1 MEVEIMNKNFSADM
15 YGFSGIAIG
24 QDFAGTGFKL
34 MDRMW
39 KIVKSNNL
47 KNKGINVWVYESQ
60 NKMFAGVELETAPA
74 DSLGLEHKTV
84 HLTKYAY
91 HKHIGPYKLL
101 KQVGQDINDEL
112 KSRNIQAGFP
122 YIEIYGH
129 WTNDESKLE
138 TEILVNI
145 K

>member
-1 MEVEIMNKNFSADM
+1 MKAEIINKNFTADL

-47 KNKGINVWVYESQ
+47 KNKGINIWVYESQ
-60 NKMFAGVELETAPA
+60 NKMFAGVELESVPP
-74 DSLGLEHKTV
+74 DNLGLEHKVV

-91 HKHIGPYKLL
+91 HKHIGSYKLL
-101 KQVGQDINDEL
+101 KQAGQDINDEL
-112 KSRNIQAGFP
+112 KSRGIQTDLP
-122 YIEIYGH
+122 YIEMYGH

-138 TEILVNI
+138 TEILVAV